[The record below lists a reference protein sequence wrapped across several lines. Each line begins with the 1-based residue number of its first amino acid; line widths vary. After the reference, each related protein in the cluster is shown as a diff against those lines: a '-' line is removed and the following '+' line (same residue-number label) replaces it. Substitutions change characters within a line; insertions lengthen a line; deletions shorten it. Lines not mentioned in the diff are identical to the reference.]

1 MPGQG
6 PCVPTYR
13 ISVPG
18 IVVSRV
24 LAASHA
30 PAFSPP
36 QRNRH
41 MTYIYRTLFISA
53 ASAALLASTA
63 SAQMQGHDGHMMD
76 KAGHDRAS
84 HMVEAVATVTKIMP
98 SEGRISLS
106 HGAIPE
112 VSWPA
117 ATMKFPIGDK
127 ISTSDLAPGDR
138 VQFTLH
144 RAENGALPLVEL
156 CKTDRAD
163 VQPGLCAGNNMHASM
178 SGHQM
183 DMADG
188 QMDHS
193 KMDHSKMAGHQM
205 DHSNMEH
212 GEMMQGGMDHSKMDH
227 ANMDHGAKGQSQ
239 MQSESPASDSV
250 SATGTILKI
259 DAEARSL
266 RIKHDPIPAINWPV
280 MTMEFE
286 ASDTVSLSGLTKGSM
301 ITFDFDPNG
310 EDGYVI
316 STIRPGQPDMKM
328 QPAPAHDHDGH

>member
-6 PCVPTYR
+6 PYVPTYR

-18 IVVSRV
+18 IVVARV
-24 LAASHA
+24 LAASHHT
-30 PAFSPP
+30 AFSPP
-36 QRNRH
+36 QWNRH

-63 SAQMQGHDGHMMD
+63 TAQTQGHDGHMMD
-76 KAGHDRAS
+76 KPKHDRAS

-98 SEGRISLS
+98 GEGRIGLS

-117 ATMKFPIGDK
+117 ATMKFPISDK
-127 ISTSDLAPGDR
+127 ISISELAPGDR

-163 VQPGLCAGNNMHASM
+163 VQPGLCAGSNMHAGM
-178 SGHQM
+178 SSHQM
-183 DMADG
+183 DMAEG
-188 QMDHS
+188 HMDHS
-193 KMDHSKMAGHQM
+193 K
-205 DHSNMEH
+205 
-212 GEMMQGGMDHSKMDH
+212 MDHSKMDH
-227 ANMDHGAKGQSQ
+227 ANMDHGAMGHAQ
-239 MQSESPASDSV
+239 MASETPGSNYV
-250 SATGTILKI
+250 SATGTVLKI
-259 DAEARSL
+259 DVEDRSL

-286 ASDTVSLSGLTKGSM
+286 AADTVSLSGLSKGSM
-301 ITFDFDPNG
+301 IGFDFDPNG

-316 STIRPGQPDMKM
+316 SAIRPHKPDMNT
-328 QPAPAHDHDGH
+328 QPAPADEHDGH

>member
-1 MPGQG
+1 
-6 PCVPTYR
+6 
-13 ISVPG
+13 
-18 IVVSRV
+18 
-24 LAASHA
+24 
-30 PAFSPP
+30 
-36 QRNRH
+36 
-41 MTYIYRTLFISA
+41 MTHIHRSLFISA
-53 ASAALLASTA
+53 ASAVLLASTA

-76 KAGHDRAS
+76 KPGHDRAS

-117 ATMKFPIGDK
+117 ATMKFPVGDN
-127 ISTSDLAPGDR
+127 ISTGDLAPGDR

-144 RAENGALPLVEL
+144 RAKNGALPLVEL

-163 VQPGLCAGNNMHASM
+163 VQPGLCAGSTMHAGM
-178 SGHQM
+178 NGHQM
-183 DMADG
+183 GMAEG

-193 KMDHSKMAGHQM
+193 NMAGHQM
-205 DHSNMEH
+205 DHSNMDH
-212 GEMMQGGMDHSKMDH
+212 GEMMKSKMDH
-227 ANMDHGAKGQSQ
+227 PKMDHAKMDHGAMGHAQ
-239 MQSESPASDSV
+239 METESGASDNV

-266 RIKHDPIPAINWPV
+266 RVKHDPILAINWPV

-286 ASDTVSLSGLTKGSM
+286 VAESVNLSGLTKGSV
-301 ITFDFDPNG
+301 IEFDFDPNG

-316 STIRPGQPDMKM
+316 SAIGSAKPDMKT
-328 QPAPAHDHDGH
+328 QPAPAQEHDGH